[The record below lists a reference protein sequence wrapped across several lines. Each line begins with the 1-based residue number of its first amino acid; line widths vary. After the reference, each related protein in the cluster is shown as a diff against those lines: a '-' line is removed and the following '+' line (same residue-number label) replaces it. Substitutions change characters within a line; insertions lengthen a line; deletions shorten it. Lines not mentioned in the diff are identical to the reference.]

1 MANKLYETLFLLD
14 PTKVSAD
21 ADGVKHQLH
30 AILERHGAHIEVSR
44 PWDYNHKLSYAI
56 GKQKKGS
63 YHIVYYTMESTR
75 QAEVERD
82 FALHP
87 DVVLR
92 YMTTRVEPKWQEE
105 VMKVARE
112 DAGLDRPPAQVI
124 TTTHSPYLL
133 DLYKDHPE
141 EVVLAHK
148 HGQEASFTRLSERED
163 LRDLLK
169 EAHLG
174 DLWYSGVLGGVPGE

>member
-21 ADGVKHQLH
+21 ADGVKNQIH

-44 PWDYNHKLSYAI
+44 PWDYNHKLSYPI

-75 QAEVERD
+75 QAEIERD

-112 DAGLDRPPAQVI
+112 DAGAAFALRGMQDEAAVQTDPAAI
-124 TTTHSPYLL
+124 GGEGAPAPAGGEGADGGAPAHREGGPGGRRRREMAE
-133 DLYKDHPE
+133 KPE
-141 EVVLAHK
+141 
-148 HGQEASFTRLSERED
+148 
-163 LRDLLK
+163 
-169 EAHLG
+169 
-174 DLWYSGVLGGVPGE
+174 